1 MATANTANTSQMI
14 TLVKGVDYTVM
25 GHHFKNGKA
34 VAVEDK
40 KVINHLKNSKVFK
53 IQTADEYEKEA
64 AKKEK
69 K

>member
-1 MATANTANTSQMI
+1 MATANTQMI

-25 GHHFKNGKA
+25 GYHFKNGKA
-34 VAVEDK
+34 IAVEDK

-53 IQTADEYEKEA
+53 VQTADEYEKEQAEA